1 MMRLLSVAVVL
12 AGCAAPML
20 SSAEDGATWASKL
33 DYTLN
38 ESRDKPIVCK
48 QGDIERQAG
57 RTLAQV
63 FGEKWPL
70 QPEPVSG
77 SERVHAQAIKVL
89 RPRSAMRG
97 MPVQPGIV
105 VFAVL
110 VDAGGQ
116 PMQVEVLCAST
127 DGYDK
132 FARRIALQS
141 EYKPAVI
148 NGKAVTSVV
157 VHVQK
162 FAGGAG

>member
-1 MMRLLSVAVVL
+1 MRILCLALMLAASAV
-12 AGCAAPML
+12 PML
-20 SSAEDGATWASKL
+20 AAAQEGAPWASKL

-48 QGDIERQAG
+48 QGDIERHAG
-57 RTLAQV
+57 QTLAQL
-63 FGEKWPL
+63 FGDKWPL
-70 QPEPVSG
+70 QPQPALD
-77 SERVHAQAIKVL
+77 SERVPAQAVRVI
-89 RPRSAMRG
+89 RPRGALRG
-97 MPVQPGIV
+97 MPVQPGLV

-110 VDAGGQ
+110 VDRGGQ
-116 PMQVEVLCAST
+116 PLQVEVLCAST

-132 FARRIALQS
+132 FVKRIAMQS

-148 NGKAVTSVV
+148 NGAAVTSVV